1 MSKLGK
7 SLDFNSTC
15 KSVFI
20 SHPQHLLNNP
30 RQNTELFETYLRVKK
45 RNAPTTIESKLRLIR
60 RLRAR
65 VNLWDSE
72 EVERYILGAEMT
84 NGHRNN
90 LQYAYMD
97 WCTSQG
103 FVYKPRRFKREEK
116 RPYIPTEAELDI
128 LISGCG
134 GRVRVFLQLLK
145 ESAFRPVEA
154 FTLTPRDL
162 DLVQRICTLNKPA
175 KNSRPRQ
182 FRMTEKLVAMIT
194 PIVRKRD
201 HDESLFRGHLKTM
214 RRNYT
219 RRRNV
224 LAEQLANLRL
234 NRVNFRTFRHWKAT
248 VTYHDT
254 KDILY
259 VQRLLGHKSLKNTF
273 VYTHLVDMESDEGF
287 TVKVAE
293 NIEELPRCW
302 SQGSCTSQTMA
313 TPRC

>member
-1 MSKLGK
+1 MREET
-7 SLDFNSTC
+7 FESTRC
-15 KSVFI
+15 GFI

-30 RQNTELFETYLRVKK
+30 RQNTEFFETYLRETK

-60 RLRAR
+60 RLRTR

-72 EVERYILGAEMT
+72 TVEQYILGAVMT

-103 FVYKPRRFKREEK
+103 FTYKPRRFKREEK
-116 RPYIPTEAELDI
+116 LPYVPTEAELDI
-128 LISGCG
+128 LISECG

-154 FTLTPRDL
+154 FSLTPKDL
-162 DLVQRICTLNKPA
+162 DLGRQICTLNHPA

-182 FRMTEKLVAMIT
+182 FKMSKKLTAMIT
-194 PIVRKRD
+194 PVTQKRGL
-201 HDESLFRGHLKTM
+201 DEPLFRGHLKTM

-224 LAEQLANLRL
+224 LAEQLVNPRLRQ
-234 NRVNFRTFRHWKAT
+234 VNFRTCAR
-248 VTYHDT
+248 
-254 KDILY
+254 
-259 VQRLLGHKSLKNTF
+259 VQIIKSLKFMIKWLENRIERQ
-273 VYTHLVDMESDEGF
+273 D
-287 TVKVAE
+287 AE
-293 NIEELPRCW
+293 L
-302 SQGSCTSQTMA
+302 
-313 TPRC
+313 